1 MIEEVYDGVFKISGD
16 SNIFFLKEENIVI
29 DAGTPTDERI
39 VSYEF
44 SKITSLDK
52 IKTVI
57 FTHLHYDHIGN
68 YKLFKNAEFYASKD
82 SIESL
87 NKDKF
92 KTILLKPLADS
103 FNVKL
108 KDVETLGLP
117 DYFKIIYTPG
127 HTKGSFCLLDTKR
140 KILFSGDTLFYNG
153 YVGRTDLFT
162 SVPEKMSD
170 SLNKLKKLDYDILCP
185 GHDY

>member
-1 MIEEVYDGVFKISGD
+1 MISEVYDGVFKISGD
-16 SNIFFLKEENIVI
+16 SNIFFLKEENILI
-29 DAGTPTDERI
+29 DAGTPTDERM
-39 VSYEF
+39 VVQEF

-68 YKLFKNAEFYASKD
+68 YSLFKNATFYASKD
-82 SIESL
+82 AILSL

-92 KTILLKPLADS
+92 KTILLKPLSDS

-108 KDVETLGLP
+108 EDIETLKLP
-117 DYFKIIYTPG
+117 TYFEIIYTPG
-127 HTKGSFCLLDTKR
+127 HTKGSICIYDTKR
-140 KILFSGDTLFYNG
+140 SILFSGDTLFYNG

-162 SVPEKMSD
+162 SVPEKMNE
-170 SLNKLKKLDYDILCP
+170 SLDKLKKLDYDILCP